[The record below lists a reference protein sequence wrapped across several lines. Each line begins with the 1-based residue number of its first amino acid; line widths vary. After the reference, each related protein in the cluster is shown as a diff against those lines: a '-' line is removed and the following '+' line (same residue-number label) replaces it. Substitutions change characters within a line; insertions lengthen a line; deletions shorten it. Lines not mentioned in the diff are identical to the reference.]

1 MTKAELRKTYLAK
14 QLSLLP
20 VECADKSQR
29 IADNFLVNF
38 DLSKFSFL
46 HCYISIERFNEIDTA
61 PLFERLWKEFPNVET
76 VVPRV
81 NFQTGEMESLKYT
94 AGTELVQN
102 AWKIYE
108 PSHSNFVETRDI
120 DMVLVPGV
128 YFDKRGHR
136 VGYGK
141 GFYDKFLSTCRKDC
155 TKVGLGY
162 FEPVEDLISDIG
174 EFDVTLDFCITPT
187 KIHTTQHGRKE
198 LFADESG

>member
-14 QLSLLP
+14 QLSLSLA
-20 VECADKSQR
+20 ERADKSR
-29 IADNFLVNF
+29 RVADNILANVK
-38 DLSKFSFL
+38 LSKISFL
-46 HCYISIERFNEIDTA
+46 HCFISVERFNEIDTT
-61 PLFERLWKEFPNVET
+61 PIFERIWNESPNVVT

-81 NFQTGEMESLKYT
+81 NFQNGKMENLKYT
-94 AGTELVQN
+94 AETELVQN
-102 AWKIYE
+102 TWEIYE
-108 PSHSNFVETRDI
+108 PSHSNFVETREI

-162 FEPVEDLISDIG
+162 FEPVEELISDIG
-174 EFDVTLDFCITPT
+174 DFDVTLDFCVTPT
-187 KIHTTQHGRKE
+187 KIHTTQPGEKGIVRR
-198 LFADESG
+198 